1 MESFP
6 SSMNFRC
13 SWPSLCDSRGCR
25 KAVNSGPNLWCS
37 FYKEMERESFDRSV
51 LGSALKTVSVV
62 VNSIFAFL
70 LSELYFWGIPRSE
83 GKRYPIVQDVIRLY
97 ESGGDSSVDL
107 YGDSVV
113 YEDPFLRF
121 QGKDELQTAFEI
133 LGLQFNSTRITR
145 YAPFWKTNQLLR
157 IYNVQEYTL
166 KLGLTL
172 VIPSKIDLVFD
183 ESGKI
188 VAQRDHTFHLPII
201 GEETWGIVAIP
212 IQALRRL
219 GAHCLCSLLEA

>member
-1 MESFP
+1 MDQELLGRSALV
-6 SSMNFRC
+6 ST
-13 SWPSLCDSRGCR
+13 L
-25 KAVNSGPNLWCS
+25 KTIAVLVNS
-37 FYKEMERESFDRSV
+37 
-51 LGSALKTVSVV
+51 VV
-62 VNSIFAFL
+62 AFF
-70 LSELYFWGIPRSE
+70 LSELYFWRIRRPS

-97 ESGGDSSVDL
+97 EQGGDSHVRL

-121 QGKDELQTAFEI
+121 QGKNELQRAFDI

-166 KLGLTL
+166 KVGLTL

-188 VAQRDHTFHLPII
+188 IAHRDHTFYLPII
-201 GEETWGIVAIP
+201 GEETWGIVATP

-219 GAHCLCSLLEA
+219 GAQCLCSFLET